1 MEYESEHQ
9 PITTRGMKAGEVIKI
24 ANIVSTALNNA
35 DDFDLHG
42 TLRRAVVELCGRFP
56 LPY

>member
-1 MEYESEHQ
+1 
-9 PITTRGMKAGEVIKI
+9 TTRGMKADEVIKI

-35 DDFDLHG
+35 DDFELHG
-42 TLRRAVVELCGRFP
+42 TLRRAVIEICGRFP